1 MARIGAR
8 QILNLVLD
16 EGSYLSWDGA
26 PLRSPQVDSV
36 PGYEESLERAAE
48 RSGVDESVITGEGT
62 LEGRR
67 VVIIACE
74 FDFLAGS
81 IGIAAAERIV
91 SAIERATAEQLPI
104 LASPTSGGTRM
115 QEGTIA
121 FLQMVKISAAVAEH
135 KSAALPYLV
144 YLRHPTTGGVF
155 ASWGS
160 LGHVSVAEP
169 GALIGFLGPRVYE
182 ALYDAPFPDGVQVSE
197 NLAERGM
204 IDGVLPPEGVRDL
217 TARALRVLCQDP
229 PSDDEPGPHTE
240 LAPADAGPA
249 SSATAGAGN
258 SAGTAGTVA
267 DSAGP
272 VAAAAAD
279 EPARPDA
286 WDSITRS
293 RRVDRPGA
301 RDFLARVAPDRVPL
315 SGTGQGEDSGALLL
329 SLARFRG
336 QSAVVLAQDRDAEI
350 EKNPLGPSALRSARR
365 GMRIA
370 AEIGVP
376 LVLFIDTRGAALSRE
391 AEEGGLAG
399 EIARSLSDL
408 VTLPTPTVSVILGQ
422 GTGGGALAL
431 LPADRVLCA
440 HHGWLAP
447 LPPEGASAI
456 LYHETDRAAEVARSQ
471 GVTSADL
478 HDAGIVDVVVPEYP
492 DAADEPDAFCD
503 RLADAVAAALVE
515 VRRRPPERR
524 YAQRMSRYRE
534 LGLRLE

>member
-1 MARIGAR
+1 MARTGALK
-8 QILNLVLD
+8 ILDMVLD
-16 EGSYLSWDGA
+16 GGSFRSWDAA
-26 PLRSPQVDSV
+26 PFRSPHVDSV
-36 PGYEESLERAAE
+36 PGYEDSLRRAAE
-48 RSGVDESVITGEGT
+48 KSGVDESVITGEGT
-62 LEGRR
+62 LLGRR
-67 VVIIACE
+67 VVLIACE

-91 SAIERATAEQLPI
+91 AAIERATAEELPI

-121 FLQMVKISAAVAEH
+121 FLQMVKISAAVSGH
-135 KSAALPYLV
+135 KSAGLPYLV

-182 ALYDAPFPDGVQVSE
+182 ALYDSPFPDGVQVSE
-197 NLAERGM
+197 NLARRGM
-204 IDGVLPPEGVRDL
+204 IDGVLAPEGVRDL
-217 TARALRVLCQDP
+217 TARALHVLCQDP
-229 PSDDEPGPHTE
+229 PSEDEPVPPH
-240 LAPADAGPA
+240 
-249 SSATAGAGN
+249 
-258 SAGTAGTVA
+258 
-267 DSAGP
+267 GP
-272 VAAAAAD
+272 VPEPEAD
-279 EPARPDA
+279 EGPPPDA

-301 RDFLARVAPDRVPL
+301 RAFLDHVAPARVQL

-329 SLARFRG
+329 ALVRIRG
-336 QSAVVLAQDRDAEI
+336 QSAVVLAQDRDAEN
-350 EKNPLGPSALRSARR
+350 EASQLGPSALRSARR

-376 LVLFIDTRGAALSRE
+376 LVLLIDTRGAALSRE

-399 EIARSLSDL
+399 EIARSLADL

-422 GTGGGALAL
+422 GTGGGALAM

-440 HHGWLAP
+440 RHGWLAP

-456 LYHETDRAAEVARSQ
+456 LYHDTSRAAEVARSQ
-471 GVTSADL
+471 GITSADL
-478 HDAGIVDVVVPEYP
+478 LESGIVDVVVPERP
-492 DAADEPDAFCD
+492 DAADEPDEFCD
-503 RLADAVAAALVE
+503 RMADAVASALLD

-524 YAQRMSRYRE
+524 YADRMSRYRE

>member
-16 EGSYLSWDGA
+16 DGSYRSWDGA
-26 PLRSPQVDSV
+26 PLRSAQVDSV
-36 PGYEESLERAAE
+36 PGYEEALERAAE
-48 RSGVDESVITGEGT
+48 KSGVDESVITGEGT

-91 SAIERATAEQLPI
+91 SAIERATAEKLPI

-135 KSAALPYLV
+135 KAAGLPYLV

-182 ALYDAPFPDGVQVSE
+182 ALYDAPFPEGVQVSE
-197 NLAERGM
+197 NLADRGM
-204 IDGVLPPEGVRDL
+204 IDGVLPPEGVREL

-229 PSDDEPGPHTE
+229 PSGEESTPEPSTPE
-240 LAPADAGPA
+240 PSAAEPAPAE
-249 SSATAGAGN
+249 
-258 SAGTAGTVA
+258 
-267 DSAGP
+267 DS
-272 VAAAAAD
+272 
-279 EPARPDA
+279 ERPDA

-293 RRVDRPGA
+293 RRPDRPGA
-301 RDFLARVAPDRVPL
+301 RDLLARVAPDAVPL

-336 QSAVVLAQDRDAEI
+336 QSAVVLAQDRHAEI
-350 EKNPLGPSALRSARR
+350 EKRPLGPSALRTARR

-370 AEIGVP
+370 ADIGVP
-376 LVLFIDTRGAALSRE
+376 LVLLIDTRGAALSRE

-399 EIARSLSDL
+399 EIARSLADL

-456 LYHETDRAAEVARSQ
+456 LFHQTDRAPEVARSQ

-478 HDAGIVDVVVPEYP
+478 LDAGIVDVVVPERP

-503 RLADAVAAALVE
+503 RMADAIAAALVD

-524 YAQRMSRYRE
+524 YAERMSRYRG

>member
-8 QILNLVLD
+8 QILNLVVD
-16 EGSYLSWDGA
+16 PGSFRSWDGP
-26 PLRSPQVDSV
+26 PLRSAQVDTV
-36 PGYEESLERAAE
+36 PGYAESLERAE
-48 RSGVDESVITGEGT
+48 EKSGVDESVITGEGT

-91 SAIERATAEQLPI
+91 AAIERATAEELPI

-121 FLQMVKISAAVAEH
+121 FLQMVKISAAVSGH
-135 KSAALPYLV
+135 KSAGLPYLV

-182 ALYDAPFPDGVQVSE
+182 ALYDTPFPEGVQVSE
-197 NLAERGM
+197 NLARRGM

-217 TARALRVLCQDP
+217 TARALQVLCQDP
-229 PSDDEPGPHTE
+229 PAENEPGPHTE
-240 LAPADAGPA
+240 HTP
-249 SSATAGAGN
+249 AGA
-258 SAGTAGTVA
+258 
-267 DSAGP
+267 
-272 VAAAAAD
+272 
-279 EPARPDA
+279 EPDAEEPERADA

-293 RRVDRPGA
+293 RRPDRPGA
-301 RDFLARVAPDRVPL
+301 ADFLDRVAPNRVPL
-315 SGTGQGEDSGALLL
+315 SGTGQGEDSGALML

-336 QSAVVLAQDRDAEI
+336 QSAVVLAQDRDAET
-350 EKNPLGPSALRSARR
+350 EENPLGPSALRTARR

-376 LVLFIDTRGAALSRE
+376 LVLLIDTQGAALSRE

-399 EIARSLSDL
+399 EIARSLADL

-440 HHGWLAP
+440 RHGWLAP

-478 HDAGIVDVVVPEYP
+478 YDAGIVDVVVPEEP

-503 RLADAVAAALVE
+503 RMADAVATALVE

-524 YAQRMSRYRE
+524 YAERMSRYRD
-534 LGLRLE
+534 LGVPLE

>member
-16 EGSYLSWDGA
+16 DGSYISWDGA

-36 PGYEESLERAAE
+36 PGYSESLERAAE

-91 SAIERATAEQLPI
+91 AAIERATAEKLPI

-182 ALYDAPFPDGVQVSE
+182 SLYDAPFPDGVQVSE

-229 PSDDEPGPHTE
+229 PSDDEPGPHPE
-240 LAPADAGPA
+240 PAPADALPA
-249 SSATAGAGN
+249 SSAP
-258 SAGTAGTVA
+258 S
-267 DSAGP
+267 
-272 VAAAAAD
+272 
-279 EPARPDA
+279 RPDA

-301 RDFLARVAPDRVPL
+301 RDLLARVAPDRVPL

-376 LVLFIDTRGAALSRE
+376 LVLLIDTRGAALSRE

>member
-1 MARIGAR
+1 MARIGAL
-8 QILNLVLD
+8 QILDMVVD
-16 EGSYLSWDGA
+16 PGSFRSWDGA
-26 PLRSPQVDSV
+26 PLRSAQVDSV
-36 PGYEESLERAAE
+36 PGYEQALERAAE
-48 RSGVDESVITGEGT
+48 KSGVDESVITGEGT

-91 SAIERATAEQLPI
+91 TAIEHATAWRLPI

-121 FLQMVKISAAVAEH
+121 FLQMVKISAAVAGH
-135 KSAALPYLV
+135 KAAGLPYLV

-182 ALYDAPFPDGVQVSE
+182 ALYDAPFPRGVQISE

-229 PSDDEPGPHTE
+229 PSGDESS
-240 LAPADAGPA
+240 PAH
-249 SSATAGAGN
+249 
-258 SAGTAGTVA
+258 GTVTVTDVA
-267 DSAGP
+267 DSADLTPG
-272 VAAAAAD
+272 
-279 EPARPDA
+279 ERPDA

-293 RRVDRPGA
+293 RRPDRPGA
-301 RDFLARVAPDRVPL
+301 RDLLARVAPCRVPL
-315 SGTGQGEDSGALLL
+315 SGTGQGENSGALLL

-336 QSAVVLAQDRDAEI
+336 QSAVVLAQDRHAEA
-350 EKNPLGPSALRSARR
+350 ERDQLGPSSLRTARR

-376 LVLFIDTRGAALSRE
+376 LVLLIDTRGAALSRE

-399 EIARSLSDL
+399 EIARSLADL

-456 LYHETDRAAEVARSQ
+456 LFHQTDRAPEVARSQ

-478 HDAGIVDVVVPEYP
+478 LDAGIVDVVVPERP

-503 RLADAVAAALVE
+503 RMADAIAAALVD

-524 YAQRMSRYRE
+524 YAERMSRYRG

>member
-1 MARIGAR
+1 M
-8 QILNLVLD
+8 VLD
-16 EGSYLSWDGA
+16 AGSFRTWDG
-26 PLRSPQVDSV
+26 PPVRPPQVDSV
-36 PGYEESLERAAE
+36 PGYEESLGRAAE
-48 RSGVDESVITGEGT
+48 KAGVDESVITGEGT
-62 LEGRR
+62 LRDRR

-91 SAIERATAEQLPI
+91 SAIERATAEGLPI

-115 QEGTIA
+115 QEGTVA
-121 FLQMVKISAAVAEH
+121 FLQMVKISAAVAGH
-135 KSAALPYLV
+135 KAAGLPYLV

-197 NLAERGM
+197 NLARRGM
-204 IDGVLPPEGVRDL
+204 IDGVLPPEGLRDL
-217 TARALRVLCQDP
+217 TARALQVLCQDP
-229 PSDDEPGPHTE
+229 PAEDEPVPPHGPVPEPESDDG
-240 LAPADAGPA
+240 AP
-249 SSATAGAGN
+249 
-258 SAGTAGTVA
+258 
-267 DSAGP
+267 
-272 VAAAAAD
+272 
-279 EPARPDA
+279 PDA
-286 WDSITRS
+286 WDAITRS
-293 RRVDRPGA
+293 RRRDRPGA
-301 RDFLARVAPDRVPL
+301 RAFLERVAPDRVPL
-315 SGTGQGEDSGALLL
+315 SGTGQGEDSGSLLL

-336 QSAVVLAQDRDAEI
+336 QSAVVLAQDRDAES
-350 EKNPLGPSALRSARR
+350 ERSPLGPSALRSARR

-370 AEIGVP
+370 AEMGVP
-376 LVLFIDTRGAALSRE
+376 LVLLIDTRGAALSRE

-399 EIARSLSDL
+399 EIARSLADL

-422 GTGGGALAL
+422 GTGGAALAL

-440 HHGWLAP
+440 RHGWLAP

-456 LYHETDRAAEVARSQ
+456 LYHETTRAAEVARSQ

-478 HDAGIVDVVVPEYP
+478 LDAGVVDVVVPERP

-503 RLADAVAAALVE
+503 RMAGAVAAALVD

-524 YAQRMSRYRE
+524 YAERMMRYRD
-534 LGLRLE
+534 LGLPLE

>member
-16 EGSYLSWDGA
+16 DGSYISWDGA

-36 PGYEESLERAAE
+36 PGYSESLERAAE

-240 LAPADAGPA
+240 LAPADASPS
-249 SSATAGAGN
+249 SSAPAGD
-258 SAGTAGTVA
+258 GTAA
-267 DSAGP
+267 DSADP
-272 VAAAAAD
+272 VAAADA
-279 EPARPDA
+279 PARPDA

-376 LVLFIDTRGAALSRE
+376 LVLLIDTRGAALSRE

>member
-1 MARIGAR
+1 MARIGAL
-8 QILNLVLD
+8 QILDLVLD
-16 EGSYLSWDGA
+16 PGSFHSWDGA
-26 PLRSPQVDSV
+26 PLRSAQVDSV

-48 RSGVDESVITGEGT
+48 KSGVDESVITGEGT

-121 FLQMVKISAAVAEH
+121 FLQMVKISAAVAGH
-135 KSAALPYLV
+135 KSAGLPYLV

-169 GALIGFLGPRVYE
+169 GALIGFLGPRVFE
-182 ALYDAPFPDGVQVSE
+182 ALYDAPFPEGVQVSV

-229 PSDDEPGPHTE
+229 PSDDDDEPTPPHGPVAVT
-240 LAPADAGPA
+240 D
-249 SSATAGAGN
+249 
-258 SAGTAGTVA
+258 VA
-267 DSAGP
+267 DSA
-272 VAAAAAD
+272 D
-279 EPARPDA
+279 LEPGVRPDA

-293 RRVDRPGA
+293 RRPDRPGA
-301 RDFLARVAPDRVPL
+301 RDFLARVDPDRVPL

-336 QSAVVLAQDRDAEI
+336 QSAVVLAQDRDAEN

-370 AEIGVP
+370 AEVGVP
-376 LVLFIDTRGAALSRE
+376 LVLLIDTRGAALSRE

-399 EIARSLSDL
+399 EIARSLADL

-456 LYHETDRAAEVARSQ
+456 LYHETDRAPEVARSQ

-478 HDAGIVDVVVPEYP
+478 LDAGIVDVVIPERP

-503 RLADAVAAALVE
+503 RMADAIATALVE

-524 YAQRMSRYRE
+524 YAERMSRYRD
-534 LGLRLE
+534 LGVPLE

>member
-16 EGSYLSWDGA
+16 DGSYRSWDGA
-26 PLRSPQVDSV
+26 PLRSAQVDAV
-36 PGYEESLERAAE
+36 PGYAESLERAAE
-48 RSGVDESVITGEGT
+48 KAGVDESVITGEGT

-135 KSAALPYLV
+135 KAAGLPYLV

-182 ALYDAPFPDGVQVSE
+182 ALYDAPFPEGVQVSE
-197 NLAERGM
+197 NLAELGM
-204 IDGVLPPEGVRDL
+204 IDGILPAEGVRDL
-217 TARALRVLCQDP
+217 TSRALRVLCQDP
-229 PSDDEPGPHTE
+229 PADDEPGPHNE
-240 LAPADAGPA
+240 DAPAGPA
-249 SSATAGAGN
+249 AGE
-258 SAGTAGTVA
+258 
-267 DSAGP
+267 D
-272 VAAAAAD
+272 AAA
-279 EPARPDA
+279 ERPDA

-301 RDFLARVAPDRVPL
+301 RDFLARVAPGRVPL
-315 SGTGQGEDSGALLL
+315 SGTGQGEDSGSLLL

-336 QSAVVLAQDRDAEI
+336 QSAVVLAQDRDAEFD
-350 EKNPLGPSALRSARR
+350 ENPLGPSALRSARR

-376 LVLFIDTRGAALSRE
+376 LVLLIDTRGAALSRE

-456 LYHETDRAAEVARSQ
+456 LYHSTDRAADVARSQ

-478 HDAGIVDVVVPEYP
+478 HDAGIVDVVVPELP

-503 RLADAVAAALVE
+503 RMADAVATALVE

-524 YAQRMSRYRE
+524 YAERMSRYRE

>member
-16 EGSYLSWDGA
+16 DGSYLSWDGA

-36 PGYEESLERAAE
+36 PGYEESLGRAAE
-48 RSGVDESVITGEGT
+48 RSGVDESVITGEGM

-115 QEGTIA
+115 QEGTVA
-121 FLQMVKISAAVAEH
+121 FLQMVKISAAVSEH
-135 KSAALPYLV
+135 KSAGLPYLV

-182 ALYDAPFPDGVQVSE
+182 ALYDAPFPEGVQVSE

-204 IDGVLPPEGVRDL
+204 IDGVLPPEGVRGL
-217 TARALRVLCQDP
+217 TARALHVLCQDP
-229 PSDDEPGPHTE
+229 PSDDEPTPHH
-240 LAPADAGPA
+240 
-249 SSATAGAGN
+249 
-258 SAGTAGTVA
+258 
-267 DSAGP
+267 GP
-272 VAAAAAD
+272 VPEPEAD
-279 EPARPDA
+279 DGPPPDA
-286 WDSITRS
+286 WDAITRS

-301 RDFLARVAPDRVPL
+301 RAFLDRVAPDRVPL

-329 SLARFRG
+329 ALVRIRG
-336 QSAVVLAQDRDAEI
+336 QSAVVLAQDRDAEN
-350 EKNPLGPSALRSARR
+350 ESSQLGPSALRSARR

-376 LVLFIDTRGAALSRE
+376 LVLLIDTRGAALSRE

-399 EIARSLSDL
+399 EIARSLADL

-422 GTGGGALAL
+422 GTGGGALAM

-440 HHGWLAP
+440 RHGWLAP

-456 LYHETDRAAEVARSQ
+456 LYHDTDRAAEVARSQ
-471 GVTSADL
+471 GITSADL
-478 HDAGIVDVVVPEYP
+478 FEAGIVDVVVPERP

-503 RLADAVAAALVE
+503 RMADAVAGALLE

-524 YAQRMSRYRE
+524 YADRMSRYRE

>member
-1 MARIGAR
+1 MARIGALE
-8 QILNLVLD
+8 ILNLVLD
-16 EGSYLSWDGA
+16 PGSFRSWDGA
-26 PLRSPQVDSV
+26 PLRSAQVDTV

-48 RSGVDESVITGEGT
+48 KSGVDESVITGEGT

-91 SAIERATAEQLPI
+91 AAIERATAEELPI

-121 FLQMVKISAAVAEH
+121 FLQMVKISAAVAGH
-135 KSAALPYLV
+135 KSAGLPYLV

-182 ALYDAPFPDGVQVSE
+182 ALYDTPFPEGVQVSE
-197 NLAERGM
+197 NLARRGM

-217 TARALRVLCQDP
+217 TARALQVLCQDP
-229 PSDDEPGPHTE
+229 PAENEPGPHTE
-240 LAPADAGPA
+240 HTP
-249 SSATAGAGN
+249 AGA
-258 SAGTAGTVA
+258 
-267 DSAGP
+267 
-272 VAAAAAD
+272 
-279 EPARPDA
+279 EPDAEEPERADA

-293 RRVDRPGA
+293 RRPDRPGA
-301 RDFLARVAPDRVPL
+301 ADFLDRVAPNRVPL
-315 SGTGQGEDSGALLL
+315 SGTGQGEDSGALML

-336 QSAVVLAQDRDAEI
+336 QSAVVLAQDRDAET
-350 EKNPLGPSALRSARR
+350 EENPLGPSALRTARR

-376 LVLFIDTRGAALSRE
+376 LVLLIDTQGAALSRE

-399 EIARSLSDL
+399 EIARSLADL

-440 HHGWLAP
+440 RHGWLAP

-478 HDAGIVDVVVPEYP
+478 YDAGIVDVVVPEEP

-503 RLADAVAAALVE
+503 RMADAVATALVE

-524 YAQRMSRYRE
+524 YAERMSRYRD
-534 LGLRLE
+534 LGVPLE

>member
-1 MARIGAR
+1 MARIGAL
-8 QILNLVLD
+8 QILDLVLD
-16 EGSYLSWDGA
+16 PGSFHSWDGA
-26 PLRSPQVDSV
+26 PLRSAQVDSV

-48 RSGVDESVITGEGT
+48 KSGVDESVITGEGT
-62 LEGRR
+62 LEDRR

-91 SAIERATAEQLPI
+91 GAIERATAEQLPI

-121 FLQMVKISAAVAEH
+121 FLQMVKISAAVAGH
-135 KSAALPYLV
+135 KSAGLPYLV

-169 GALIGFLGPRVYE
+169 GALIGFLGPRVFE
-182 ALYDAPFPDGVQVSE
+182 ALYDAPFPEGVQVSE

-229 PSDDEPGPHTE
+229 PSEDEPTPPPGPLTE
-240 LAPADAGPA
+240 SGFSPRPGGAGADALATSEHATEQPA
-249 SSATAGAGN
+249 
-258 SAGTAGTVA
+258 
-267 DSAGP
+267 
-272 VAAAAAD
+272 
-279 EPARPDA
+279 ELPDA

-293 RRVDRPGA
+293 RRPDRPGA
-301 RDFLARVAPDRVPL
+301 RDFLTRVAPDRVPL

-329 SLARFRG
+329 ALARFRG
-336 QSAVVLAQDRDAEI
+336 QSAVVLAQDRHAEA
-350 EKNPLGPSALRSARR
+350 EKSPLGPSALRSARR

-376 LVLFIDTRGAALSRE
+376 LVLLIDTRGAALSRE

-399 EIARSLSDL
+399 EIARSLADL

-456 LYHETDRAAEVARSQ
+456 LYHETDRAPEVARSQ

-478 HDAGIVDVVVPEYP
+478 LDAGVVDVVVPERP

-503 RLADAVAAALVE
+503 RMADAIATALVE

-524 YAQRMSRYRE
+524 YAERMSRYRD
-534 LGLRLE
+534 LGVPLE

>member
-1 MARIGAR
+1 MARIGAW
-8 QILNLVLD
+8 QILNLVVD
-16 EGSYLSWDGA
+16 PGSFRSWDGP
-26 PLRSPQVDSV
+26 PLRSAQVDSV
-36 PGYEESLERAAE
+36 PGYAESLERAE
-48 RSGVDESVITGEGT
+48 VKSGVDESVITGEGM

-91 SAIERATAEQLPI
+91 AAIERATAEELPI

-135 KSAALPYLV
+135 KSAGLPYLV

-182 ALYDAPFPDGVQVSE
+182 ALYDAPFPEGVQVSE
-197 NLAERGM
+197 NLAKRGM

-217 TARALRVLCQDP
+217 TARALQVLCQDP
-229 PSDDEPGPHTE
+229 PADDEPGPHNDP
-240 LAPADAGPA
+240 AP
-249 SSATAGAGN
+249 
-258 SAGTAGTVA
+258 AGTAGVG
-267 DSAGP
+267 AGATAG
-272 VAAAAAD
+272 VEAGEAEGGD
-279 EPARPDA
+279 EAERPDA

-293 RRVDRPGA
+293 RNPDRPGA
-301 RDFLARVAPDRVPL
+301 ADFLDRVAPNRVPL
-315 SGTGQGEDSGALLL
+315 SGTGQGEDSGALML

-336 QSAVVLAQDRDAEI
+336 QSAVVLAQDRDAET
-350 EKNPLGPSALRSARR
+350 EKSPLGPSALRTARR

-376 LVLFIDTRGAALSRE
+376 LVLLIDTRGAALSRE

-399 EIARSLSDL
+399 EIARSLADL

-440 HHGWLAP
+440 RHGWLAP

-478 HDAGIVDVVVPEYP
+478 YDAGIVDVVVPEEP

-503 RLADAVAAALVE
+503 RMADAVATALVE

-524 YAQRMSRYRE
+524 YAERMSRYRD
-534 LGLRLE
+534 LGVPLE

>member
-1 MARIGAR
+1 MARTGAL
-8 QILNLVLD
+8 QILDLVLD
-16 EGSYLSWDGA
+16 ADSFRSWDGL

-36 PGYEESLERAAE
+36 PGYEDSLRRAAE
-48 RSGVDESVITGEGT
+48 SSGVDESVITGEGT
-62 LEGRR
+62 LLGRR
-67 VVIIACE
+67 VVLIACE

-135 KSAALPYLV
+135 KTAGLPYLV

-169 GALIGFLGPRVYE
+169 RALIGFLGPRVYE
-182 ALYDAPFPDGVQVSE
+182 ALYETPFPEGVQISE
-197 NLAERGM
+197 NLARRGM
-204 IDGVLPPEGVRDL
+204 IDGVVPPEGVRDL
-217 TARALRVLCQDP
+217 TARALKVLCQDP
-229 PSDDEPGPHTE
+229 PADDEPTP
-240 LAPADAGPA
+240 P
-249 SSATAGAGN
+249 
-258 SAGTAGTVA
+258 V
-267 DSAGP
+267 GP
-272 VAAAAAD
+272 VPRPETD
-279 EPARPDA
+279 EGPPPDA
-286 WDSITRS
+286 WDAITRS
-293 RRVDRPGA
+293 RRCDRPGA
-301 RDFLARVAPDRVPL
+301 RYLLDRVAPDRVPL
-315 SGTGQGEDSGALLL
+315 SGTGQGEDSGSLLL
-329 SLARFRG
+329 ALARFRG
-336 QSAVVLAQDRDAEI
+336 QSAVVMAQDRDAEH
-350 EKNPLGPSALRSARR
+350 ETSPLGPSALRSARR

-376 LVLFIDTRGAALSRE
+376 LVLVIDTRGAALSRE

-399 EIARSLSDL
+399 EIARSLADL

-422 GTGGGALAL
+422 GTGGAALAL

-440 HHGWLAP
+440 RHGWLAP

-456 LYHETDRAAEVARSQ
+456 LYHESSRAPEVARSQ
-471 GVTSADL
+471 GITSSDL
-478 HDAGIVDVVVPEYP
+478 VEAGIVDVVVPERP

-503 RLADAVAAALVE
+503 RMADAISAALLE

-524 YAQRMSRYRE
+524 YAERMSRYRE
-534 LGLRLE
+534 VGLRLE

>member
-1 MARIGAR
+1 MARIGALE
-8 QILNLVLD
+8 ILDMVLD
-16 EGSYLSWDGA
+16 PGSFRSWDGA
-26 PLRSPQVDSV
+26 PLRSAQVDSV
-36 PGYEESLERAAE
+36 PGYEESLERATE
-48 RSGVDESVITGEGT
+48 KSGVDEAVITGEGT

-91 SAIERATAEQLPI
+91 SAIERATAERLPI

-135 KSAALPYLV
+135 KAAGLPYLV

-182 ALYDAPFPDGVQVSE
+182 ALYDAPFPEGVQVSE
-197 NLAERGM
+197 NLARRGM

-229 PSDDEPGPHTE
+229 PSDDDDEPTPPHGPISVT
-240 LAPADAGPA
+240 
-249 SSATAGAGN
+249 
-258 SAGTAGTVA
+258 
-267 DSAGP
+267 DSADPSSGEQA
-272 VAAAAAD
+272 V
-279 EPARPDA
+279 RPDA

-293 RRVDRPGA
+293 RRPDRPGA

-336 QSAVVLAQDRDAEI
+336 QSAVVLAQDRDAET
-350 EKNPLGPSALRSARR
+350 EKSPLGPSALRSARR

-370 AEIGVP
+370 AEMGVP
-376 LVLFIDTRGAALSRE
+376 LVLLIDTRGAALSRE

-399 EIARSLSDL
+399 EIARSLADL

-478 HDAGIVDVVVPEYP
+478 LDAGIVDVIVPEFP

-503 RLADAVAAALVE
+503 RMADAIATALVE

-524 YAQRMSRYRE
+524 YADRLSRYRE
-534 LGLRLE
+534 LGVPLE

>member
-1 MARIGAR
+1 MARIGAL
-8 QILNLVLD
+8 QILDLVLD
-16 EGSYLSWDGA
+16 PGSFRSWDGA
-26 PLRSPQVDSV
+26 PLRSAQVDAV
-36 PGYEESLERAAE
+36 PGYEASLERAAE
-48 RSGVDESVITGEGT
+48 KSGVDESVITGEGT

-91 SAIERATAEQLPI
+91 SAIERATAEELPI

-121 FLQMVKISAAVAEH
+121 FLQMVKISAAVAGH
-135 KSAALPYLV
+135 KSAGLPYLV

-182 ALYDAPFPDGVQVSE
+182 ALYDAPFPEGVQVSE

-204 IDGVLPPEGVRDL
+204 IDGILPPEGVRDL

-229 PSDDEPGPHTE
+229 PSDDDDEPTPPHGPIP
-240 LAPADAGPA
+240 AADA
-249 SSATAGAGN
+249 
-258 SAGTAGTVA
+258 A
-267 DSAGP
+267 DSSSS
-272 VAAAAAD
+272 
-279 EPARPDA
+279 EPAVRPDA

-293 RRVDRPGA
+293 RRPDRPGA
-301 RDFLARVAPDRVPL
+301 RDLLARVARDRVPL

-336 QSAVVLAQDRDAEI
+336 QSAVVLAQDRDAES

-376 LVLFIDTRGAALSRE
+376 LVLLIDTRGAALSRE

-399 EIARSLSDL
+399 EIARSLADL

-478 HDAGIVDVVVPEYP
+478 LDAGIVDVVVPEKP

-503 RLADAVAAALVE
+503 RMADAIATALVE

-524 YAQRMSRYRE
+524 YAERVSRYRE
-534 LGLRLE
+534 LGVPLE

>member
-1 MARIGAR
+1 MARTGAL
-8 QILNLVLD
+8 QILDMVLD
-16 EGSYLSWDGA
+16 VGSFRSWDGA

-36 PGYEESLERAAE
+36 PGYEDSLRRAAE
-48 RSGVDESVITGEGT
+48 KSGVDESVITGEGT
-62 LEGRR
+62 LHGRR
-67 VVIIACE
+67 VVLIACE

-91 SAIERATAEQLPI
+91 GAIERATAEGLPI

-121 FLQMVKISAAVAEH
+121 FLQMVKISAAVSEH
-135 KSAALPYLV
+135 KSAGLPYLV

-182 ALYDAPFPDGVQVSE
+182 ALYDSPFPDGVQVSE
-197 NLAERGM
+197 NLAHRGM
-204 IDGVLPPEGVRDL
+204 IDGVMAPEGVRDL
-217 TARALRVLCQDP
+217 TSRALHVLCQDP
-229 PSDDEPGPHTE
+229 PSDDEPTPPHGPVPE
-240 LAPADAGPA
+240 PEADDGPA
-249 SSATAGAGN
+249 
-258 SAGTAGTVA
+258 
-267 DSAGP
+267 
-272 VAAAAAD
+272 
-279 EPARPDA
+279 PDA
-286 WDSITRS
+286 WDAITRS

-301 RDFLARVAPDRVPL
+301 RAFLDRVAPDRVPL

-329 SLARFRG
+329 ALVRIRG
-336 QSAVVLAQDRDAEI
+336 QSAVVLAQDRDAEN
-350 EKNPLGPSALRSARR
+350 ESSQLGPSALRSARR

-376 LVLFIDTRGAALSRE
+376 LVLLIDTRGAALSRE

-440 HHGWLAP
+440 RHGWLAP

-478 HDAGIVDVVVPEYP
+478 HDAGIVDVVVPEFP

-524 YAQRMSRYRE
+524 YAERMSRYRE

>member
-1 MARIGAR
+1 MARIGAL
-8 QILNLVLD
+8 QILDMVLD
-16 EGSYLSWDGA
+16 DGSFRSWDDA
-26 PLRSPQVDSV
+26 PVRPPQVDAM
-36 PGYEESLERAAE
+36 PGYEEALQRAAE
-48 RSGVDESVITGEGT
+48 KSGVDESVITGEGT
-62 LEGRR
+62 LLGRR

-91 SAIERATAEQLPI
+91 SAIERATAEGLPI

-121 FLQMVKISAAVAEH
+121 FLQMVKISAAVAGH
-135 KSAALPYLV
+135 KNAGLPYLV

-197 NLAERGM
+197 NLARRGM
-204 IDGVLPPEGVRDL
+204 IDGVLPPEGLRDL

-229 PSDDEPGPHTE
+229 PSDDEPAPPH
-240 LAPADAGPA
+240 
-249 SSATAGAGN
+249 
-258 SAGTAGTVA
+258 
-267 DSAGP
+267 GP
-272 VAAAAAD
+272 VP
-279 EPARPDA
+279 EPESDDGLPPDA
-286 WDSITRS
+286 WDAITRS
-293 RRVDRPGA
+293 RRPDRPGA
-301 RDFLARVAPDRVPL
+301 RAFLDRVSPDRVPL
-315 SGTGQGEDSGALLL
+315 SGTGQGEDSGSLLL
-329 SLARFRG
+329 SLVRFRG
-336 QSAVVLAQDRDAEI
+336 QSAVVLAQDRDAEN
-350 EKNPLGPSALRSARR
+350 EKSPLGPSALRSARR

-370 AEIGVP
+370 AEMGVP
-376 LVLFIDTRGAALSRE
+376 LVLLIDTRGAALSRE

-399 EIARSLSDL
+399 EIARSLADL

-422 GTGGGALAL
+422 GTGGAALAL

-440 HHGWLAP
+440 RHGWLAP

-456 LYHETDRAAEVARSQ
+456 LHHETSRAPEVARSQ
-471 GVTSADL
+471 GITSADL
-478 HDAGIVDVVVPEYP
+478 LEAGIVDVVVPERP
-492 DAADEPDAFCD
+492 DAADEPEAFCD
-503 RLADAVAAALVE
+503 RMADAVASALLE

-524 YAQRMSRYRE
+524 YAERMMRYRE
-534 LGLRLE
+534 LGLALE

>member
-1 MARIGAR
+1 MARTGAW
-8 QILNLVLD
+8 QILDLVLD
-16 EGSYLSWDGA
+16 PGSFRSWDAA
-26 PLRSPQVDSV
+26 PLRSAQVDSV
-36 PGYEESLERAAE
+36 PGYEASLERAAE
-48 RSGVDESVITGEGT
+48 KSGVDESVITGEGT

-67 VVIIACE
+67 VVLIACE

-91 SAIERATAEQLPI
+91 SSIERATAERLPI

-115 QEGTIA
+115 QEGTVA
-121 FLQMVKISAAVAEH
+121 FLQMVKISAAVAGH
-135 KSAALPYLV
+135 KSAGLPYLV

-169 GALIGFLGPRVYE
+169 GALIGFRGPRVFE
-182 ALYDAPFPDGVQVSE
+182 ALYDAPFPEGVQVSE

-229 PSDDEPGPHTE
+229 PARDEPTPPHGP
-240 LAPADAGPA
+240 LP
-249 SSATAGAGN
+249 
-258 SAGTAGTVA
+258 
-267 DSAGP
+267 
-272 VAAAAAD
+272 
-279 EPARPDA
+279 EPHREDDDDTGRSGEPPRPDA

-293 RRVDRPGA
+293 RRPDRPGA
-301 RDFLARVAPDRVPL
+301 RDLLSRVSPDRVPL

-336 QSAVVLAQDRDAEI
+336 QSAVVLAQDRDAES
-350 EKNPLGPSALRSARR
+350 EKNPLGPSSLRSARR

-376 LVLFIDTRGAALSRE
+376 LVLLIDTRGAALSRE

-399 EIARSLSDL
+399 EIARSLADL

-456 LYHETDRAAEVARSQ
+456 LYHETDRAPEVARSQ

-478 HDAGIVDVVVPEYP
+478 LDAGIVDVVVPERP

-503 RLADAVAAALVE
+503 RMADAIATALVE

-524 YAQRMSRYRE
+524 YSERMSRYRD
-534 LGLRLE
+534 LGVPLE

>member
-1 MARIGAR
+1 M
-8 QILNLVLD
+8 LDLVLD
-16 EGSYLSWDGA
+16 EGSFLSWDDA
-26 PLRSPQVDSV
+26 PLRSPDVDTA
-36 PGYEESLERAAE
+36 PGYATDLERAAQK
-48 RSGVDESVITGEGT
+48 SGVDEAVVTGEGT
-62 LEGRR
+62 LRGRR
-67 VVIIACE
+67 VVLIACE

-91 SAIERATAEQLPI
+91 SAIERATAERLPI

-115 QEGTIA
+115 QEGTVA
-121 FLQMVKISAAVAEH
+121 FLQMVKISAAVAGH
-135 KSAALPYLV
+135 KTAGLPYLV

-182 ALYDAPFPDGVQVSE
+182 ALYDAPFPEGVQVSE

-204 IDGVLPPEGVRDL
+204 IDGVVVPGEVRNL
-217 TARALRVLCQDP
+217 TATALRVLCEDP
-229 PSDDEPGPHTE
+229 PDDDEPTP
-240 LAPADAGPA
+240 PP
-249 SSATAGAGN
+249 
-258 SAGTAGTVA
+258 
-267 DSAGP
+267 GP
-272 VAAAAAD
+272 VP
-279 EPARPDA
+279 EPESDTGEAPGA
-286 WDSITRS
+286 WDAITRS
-293 RRVDRPGA
+293 RRRDRPGA
-301 RDFLARVAPDRVPL
+301 RAFLDQVATDLVRL

-336 QSAVVLAQDRDAEI
+336 RSAVVLAQDRDAEH
-350 EKNPLGPSALRSARR
+350 ESHPLGPSALRSARR

-370 AEIGVP
+370 AELGVP
-376 LVLFIDTRGAALSRE
+376 LVLLIDTRGATLSQE

-399 EIARSLSDL
+399 EIARSLADL

-422 GTGGGALAL
+422 GTGGAALAL

-440 HHGWLAP
+440 RHGWLAP

-456 LYHETDRAAEVARSQ
+456 LHHDTSRAAEVAATQ

-478 HDAGIVDVVVPEYP
+478 AAAGIVDVVVPERP

-503 RLADAVAAALVE
+503 RLADAVASALIE

-524 YAQRMSRYRE
+524 YSERMSRYRH
-534 LGLRLE
+534 LGLP